1 MPAPPLGSGRF
12 IQDCHYTI
20 SKENKMT
27 AQLFQNN
34 MVWNISGEE
43 IQSRYGK
50 KLGDVFSVDD
60 KGFYMKREKSGK
72 MLRISWMTCRRVWAR
87 LLNGETIKFQKSIK
101 DGGISYT
108 TAVERCVISA
118 LGNLVMTT
126 DIGYVIRMA
135 R

>member
-1 MPAPPLGSGRF
+1 
-12 IQDCHYTI
+12 
-20 SKENKMT
+20 MT